1 MSFYL
6 ENPPK
11 QFTAMCLTENIASL
25 FIYLFVYLFVQ
36 YLNIYLFINLFIYIY
51 IYHTSMLPREPKAE
65 ECLSSRFEIGEHSLP
80 SKIS

>member
-51 IYHTSMLPREPKAE
+51 ISHLHAASGTQSGGM
-65 ECLSSRFEIGEHSLP
+65 FVIEI
-80 SKIS
+80 